1 MRAPV
6 PDDQRPR
13 ADLRPGQPDQL
24 ERHEQCQSRGLAPH
38 TGLEEASR
46 CVGNLPKSLSG
57 TLDDPLISEEGRR
70 FLAGLLAQLTDTQI
84 GDLFDTARIQLR
96 LRNPD
101 DLSSGFGT
109 VGEWTAAFK
118 QKRNEIASRRCL

>member
-1 MRAPV
+1 MINDLGLTFGRASRTNSNVTSSVNLEAWRHTPV
-6 PDDQRPR
+6 WK
-13 ADLRPGQPDQL
+13 
-24 ERHEQCQSRGLAPH
+24 
-38 TGLEEASR
+38 EASR

-118 QKRNEIASRRCL
+118 EKRNEIASRRCL